1 MNLRPCNQN
10 FVDTHYGGSL
20 YSMTDPFDMLMLF
33 GNLGDDY
40 IVWDKAAHM
49 RFRKPGKGKAR
60 PNSVSLMPPR
70 RHPPATNLK
79 RCPSMNRP
87 FWPK

>member
-1 MNLRPCNQN
+1 MKSAEVEMNLRPCNQN

-49 RFRKPGKGKAR
+49 RLRKPGKGKAR
-60 PNSVSLMPPR
+60 AEFRLT
-70 RHPPATNLK
+70 HA
-79 RCPSMNRP
+79 PSTTSASN
-87 FWPK
+87 